1 MGEEIDNNT
10 LVQAYRYWHDTGF
23 DEGFD
28 EGYDLGYCDGWDA
41 ANAANGVK
49 DEEGE

>member
-1 MGEEIDNNT
+1 MAEETDDDK
-10 LVQAYRYWHDTGF
+10 LERAYRYWHDMGF

-41 ANAANGVK
+41 AMANV
-49 DEEGE
+49 DAEEQQFE

>member
-1 MGEEIDNNT
+1 MTEEVD
-10 LVQAYRYWHDTGF
+10 WHDTGF

-41 ANAANGVK
+41 AVASGTVE
-49 DEEGE
+49 DPPSEGR